1 MKFFL
6 VLILLTL
13 SLAVNAQANT
23 HHTKHNMVMYGES
36 EVFLSHIVYKV
47 PHNYQV
53 ILRIRLTNEVLH
65 KYLEAKKFSTQMIF
79 LLDKMN
85 IAEIVN
91 TGFLKGIIYS
101 EDREG
106 VRTQIQTDVKIEKQN
121 FDIIYFNELPL
132 VLSQE

>member
-6 VLILLTL
+6 VIIVLAF
-13 SLAVNAQANT
+13 SLVVNAQSHT

-53 ILRIRLTNEVLH
+53 ILRIRISSEILH
-65 KYLEAKKFSTQMIF
+65 KYLEAKKSASQMIF
-79 LLDKMN
+79 LFDKMN
-85 IAEIVN
+85 ISEIAN
-91 TGFLKGIIYS
+91 ASFIKGIIYS
-101 EDREG
+101 EDSEG
-106 VRTQIQTDVKIEKQN
+106 VRTQIETDVKIEKQD